1 MMKKIVLSIF
11 AIAAMTFMCARIVN
25 ASPKVI
31 NDSGGAID
39 LGDPVSVNLDVYY
52 IPSEEPV
59 NFPLTKN
66 YGSKVSMAS
75 QFEGM
80 PTEYIFS
87 FWIVNGFVRLD
98 LPYDYQFIITEN
110 LDLDAVYRPVGD
122 TIVCFM
128 DSNRKLISWQYNTT
142 SDPFTSADV
151 PSLTAYSKPGYELS
165 ATPWGSTIDFD
176 HLTSDTFLTLQ
187 YVPNEL
193 PNTYTIA
200 VTNGTG
206 GGTYDFDSIVTV
218 VADAAPSEQYF
229 SYWEDESGNFI
240 SNQPTYSFTA
250 YENRHLT
257 AIYDTY
263 PWEDIPYATLSEPM
277 YLRDGK
283 VTFVGQFYLPE
294 GYELIEYG
302 INITDNYD
310 FYVEYKASNLNP
322 QTNEFVMTF
331 DAEWGRYA
339 NIEVTY
345 IDPYVSEMVSRLN
358 NDSWTLLVPNHPIIS
373 EYGEGSSFNKWIEIY
388 NPSGFDSIDLSR
400 YELQL
405 YTDGSSTASH
415 TSELSGTIL
424 PGEVYVISH
433 GSANSSI
440 LAIADSTSSTL
451 INFNGN
457 DAFALYYKGND
468 SVIDV
473 IGEIGV
479 NPGTSWSWDTGST
492 INHTLYRNIGIYN
505 PNSTW
510 DTSEWTVLPQDDI
523 SKLGY
528 HENRIPSSIGY
539 EGNGTLS
546 LMVGQTFQLEAVY
559 NNPIDSIRGHRWE
572 SDNELVATVDPDTGL
587 LTAVSEGSAMIFI
600 YSTEN
605 PDVYSGSR
613 WTFTAPTYYS
623 VDATS
628 SNVEH
633 GTVSASPTSVL
644 EDGSTTITITP
655 ASGYYTDYISVN
667 GVVTELDGTNT
678 YTINN
683 ITANQTVVVTFDA
696 LNTISVS
703 SNNNDYGT
711 VSSSVSSVMD
721 GKNATLTFSPA
732 SGYRTDYLTINGTT
746 TVQLDGAI
754 SYQLTNITSNQEIV
768 VTFEVSETQVE
779 TLVKTIGFES
789 SEGFTATTSYN
800 NTTEI
805 FTGNTGQQWGTY
817 YGTPSTTGP
826 ISGSQ
831 SMQMRYYT
839 SAPANYG
846 YTYMNYDINGVTKVM
861 FTAKNYANVADVKVS
876 YSTDGGVTWIDVD
889 TINLTTTATEYTV
902 NINFTGNVRIKFTLT
917 GTTVAERL
925 TIDNVKIYG
934 MR

>member
-128 DSNRKLISWQYNTT
+128 DSNRKLINWQYNTT

-373 EYGEGSSFNKWIEIY
+373 EYGEGLSNNKWIEIY
-388 NPSGFDSIDLSR
+388 NPSRFDSIDLSQ
-400 YELQL
+400 YQIQLFSNGSTTVSSALEL
-405 YTDGSSTASH
+405 TGSLA
-415 TSELSGTIL
+415 
-424 PGEVYVISH
+424 PGDVYVV
-433 GSANSSI
+433 ANSSANASI
-440 LAIADSTSSTL
+440 ITLSDTTSGVA
-451 INFNGN
+451 NFNGD
-457 DAFALYYKGND
+457 DAVAIFYEGTEEIVDVLG
-468 SVIDV
+468 V
-473 IGEIGV
+473 IGV
-479 NPGTSWSWDTGST
+479 DPGTSWTVGSGT
-492 INHTLYRNIGIYN
+492 TVDHTLIRNIGVN
-505 PNSTW
+505 VGTSSW

-528 HENRIPSSIGY
+528 HENRMPSSIGY

-655 ASGYYTDYISVN
+655 TSGYYTDYITVN

-721 GKNATLTFSPA
+721 GGNATLTFSPA

-746 TVQLDGAI
+746 TVQLDGAT
-754 SYQLTNITSNQEIV
+754 SYQLSNITENQEII
-768 VTFEVSETQVE
+768 VTFEEALVLTEQIVYSTGWEDGTNQNDYSGTVVKSSYGVSWTFVYGNIVN
-779 TLVKTIGFES
+779 TGTPITGLYNAFFRVAKN
-789 SEGFTATTSYN
+789 TTNMPSLYLTDENINITKITFKAKN
-800 NTTEI
+800 NTAGATLKVYYQ
-805 FTGNTGQQWGTY
+805 TGSSGWVLID
-817 YGTPSTTGP
+817 S
-826 ISGSQ
+826 IS
-831 SMQMRYYT
+831 
-839 SAPANYG
+839 
-846 YTYMNYDINGVTKVM
+846 
-861 FTAKNYANVADVKVS
+861 
-876 YSTDGGVTWIDVD
+876 
-889 TINLTTTATEYTV
+889 LTTTATSYESILSSSG
-902 NINFTGNVRIKFTLT
+902 INNVQIKFEMSYASTST
-917 GTTVAERL
+917 SNRDIQ
-925 TIDNVKIYG
+925 IDDIVIYG